1 MCGHRSCVGA
11 GEWAGLRTEETW
23 WVQALVPFGGAGGLL
38 DQARGWLS
46 RPALSPSLRPPLEP
60 DNEAHMRSSRPCSPV
75 HHHEGHAKL
84 ASSPHR
90 ASPVRMGPAYVL
102 KKGSEER
109 AGGEGRRAGPP
120 ILELG
125 QGAGAGR
132 VAEVAPL
139 VVMFGSRALATRGC
153 ARRPSRGVSEPS

>member
-1 MCGHRSCVGA
+1 
-11 GEWAGLRTEETW
+11 
-23 WVQALVPFGGAGGLL
+23 
-38 DQARGWLS
+38 
-46 RPALSPSLRPPLEP
+46 
-60 DNEAHMRSSRPCSPV
+60 MRSSRPCSPV

>member
-1 MCGHRSCVGA
+1 MDTGCVGA

-23 WVQALVPFGGAGGLL
+23 WVQALVPFGGAGGLP
-38 DQARGWLS
+38 DQAGGWLS
-46 RPALSPSLRPPLEP
+46 RLAWSPSLRPPLEP
-60 DNEAHMRSSRPCSPV
+60 DNEAHMRTSRPYSPV

-125 QGAGAGR
+125 RGR
-132 VAEVAPL
+132 
-139 VVMFGSRALATRGC
+139 GRGGRGC
-153 ARRPSRGVSEPS
+153 APGGGVWFASTCYQGLCRAPFTRCL